1 MLKEKARLDA
11 SAKFY
16 VPQAQTGGY
25 VKQGGLVRVHA
36 GEIISPLSPEIRD
49 KVENAMMDGK
59 TISKYTA
66 MNDTK
71 QTRFMLEEQ
80 AKYQKDA
87 LEDLAK
93 SNNLATSTII
103 NNVTSSMNNSMQ
115 SMANNM
121 GGKDKGNY
129 DVLAQQILQG
139 DLS

>member
-1 MLKEKARLDA
+1 
-11 SAKFY
+11 
-16 VPQAQTGGY
+16 
-25 VKQGGLVRVHA
+25 
-36 GEIISPLSPEIRD
+36 
-49 KVENAMMDGK
+49 MDGK

-103 NNVTSSMNNSMQ
+103 NKVTSSMNNSMQ

-139 DLS
+139 DLSW